1 MYIEHTNEM
10 DRFEKVYA
18 CCEKYVEDMLL
29 RRQYRGIIRMDNRN
43 GSCCVAEACVR
54 RLKNKYAR
62 TIFSKVDID
71 YMSDFDGCY
80 IIITIKW

>member
-10 DRFEKVYA
+10 NLFEKVYA
-18 CCEKYVEDMLL
+18 CCEEYVEDMLA
-29 RRQYRGIIRMDNRN
+29 RRQYRGIIRMDNYN

-62 TIFSKVDID
+62 NIFSKVDID
-71 YMSDFDGCY
+71 YMSDSDGCY
-80 IIITIKW
+80 IIITTKW

>member
-18 CCEKYVEDMLL
+18 CCEEYVEDM
-29 RRQYRGIIRMDNRN
+29 RSRQRYRGIIRMDNRN

-71 YMSDFDGCY
+71 YMADFDGCY
-80 IIITIKW
+80 IIITMKW

>member
-29 RRQYRGIIRMDNRN
+29 RQQYRGIIRMDNRN

-54 RLKNKYAR
+54 RLKNKYVR

-80 IIITIKW
+80 IIITMRW

>member
-18 CCEKYVEDMLL
+18 YCEEYVEDMLL
-29 RRQYRGIIRMDNRN
+29 RNQYRGIIRMDNRN
-43 GSCCVAEACVR
+43 GSGCVAEACVI

-62 TIFSKVDID
+62 TVFSKFDID
-71 YMSDFDGCY
+71 YMADGDGCY
-80 IIITIKW
+80 IIITTKW